1 VRVYFLRRVF
11 ELLPV
16 LFLASIVVFLLLH
29 LAPGDPSY
37 FVAGRDAT
45 PEVLEAVR
53 QKMGLDKALHV
64 QYLIWL
70 WDILRGDLG
79 QSALSAQP
87 VAKLIWARLPAT
99 LHLPVGGLLATILLS
114 LLAGLPGALRPNS
127 KVDHFWSAYSAAAF
141 GIPVFWL
148 GILFILLFSV
158 RLRWLPPS
166 GYVSFLEDPARSLR
180 FLLMPALTLGIANSG
195 VLSRFIKFSVLET
208 LRQDYIRTARS
219 KGLAERV
226 VIRRHALR
234 NALIPVVT
242 VAALMVGRLLGGAV
256 VIEVVFAWPGLGR
269 LLLQGI
275 NNRDYP
281 VVQATLLFV
290 VLIFV
295 TVNLIT
301 DLLYVYLDPRVQ
313 LERSSAA

>member
-1 VRVYFLRRVF
+1 MLRRVI

-45 PEVLEAVR
+45 PEVREAVR
-53 QKMGLDKALHV
+53 QRMGLDKPLPV

-70 WDILRGDLG
+70 GDILRGNLG
-79 QSALSAQP
+79 ASALSGQP
-87 VAKLIWARLPAT
+87 VSKLIWARLPAT
-99 LHLPVGGLLATILLS
+99 LHLTVAGFIVTILLA
-114 LLAGLPGALRPNS
+114 LLAGIPGALRPNS
-127 KVDHFWSAYSAAAF
+127 RVDHFCSAYSAAAF

-166 GYVSFLEDPARSLR
+166 GYVSILEDPVRSLR

-208 LRQDYIRTARS
+208 LQQDYIRTARS
-219 KGLAERV
+219 KGLAESV
-226 VIRRHALR
+226 VIRRHAHQECADSGGHGR
-234 NALIPVVT
+234 GSHGGSAT
-242 VAALMVGRLLGGAV
+242 RWRRRDRGRLRLAWAGPVAPGGHQQ
-256 VIEVVFAWPGLGR
+256 PR
-269 LLLQGI
+269 L
-275 NNRDYP
+275 
-281 VVQATLLFV
+281 
-290 VLIFV
+290 
-295 TVNLIT
+295 
-301 DLLYVYLDPRVQ
+301 PRCTGDTA
-313 LERSSAA
+313 LRRPHLCDR

>member
-1 VRVYFLRRVF
+1 MRVYLLRRGF

-16 LFLASIVVFLLLH
+16 LFLASIAVFLLLH

-45 PEVLEAVR
+45 PEELAAVR
-53 QKMGLDKALHV
+53 KKMGLDKPLHT

-70 WDILRGDLG
+70 GDILQGNLG
-79 QSALSAQP
+79 TSALSDHP
-87 VAKLIWARLPAT
+87 VSELILARLPAT
-99 LHLPVGGLLATILLS
+99 LHMTVAGFIVTILLS
-114 LLAGLPGALRPNS
+114 LLAGIPGALRPNS

-166 GYVSFLEDPARSLR
+166 GYVSFLDDPLRSLR

-195 VLSRFIKFSVLET
+195 VLSRFIKFSILET
-208 LRQDYIRTARS
+208 LQQDYIRTARS
-219 KGLAERV
+219 KGLAESV

-269 LLLQGI
+269 LLLEGI

-295 TVNLIT
+295 VVNLIT
-301 DLLYVYLDPRVQ
+301 DLLYVYLDPRVK
-313 LERSSAA
+313 LERR

>member
-1 VRVYFLRRVF
+1 MLRRVI

-16 LFLASIVVFLLLH
+16 LFLASIAVFLLLH

-45 PEVLEAVR
+45 PEELAAVR
-53 QKMGLDKALHV
+53 KKMGLDKPLHL

-70 WDILRGDLG
+70 AEILQGNLG
-79 QSALSAQP
+79 ESALSGYP
-87 VAKLIWARLPAT
+87 VAKLIQARLPAT
-99 LHLPVGGLLATILLS
+99 LHLTVAGFIVTILLS
-114 LLAGLPGALRPNS
+114 LLAGIPGALRPNS
-127 KVDHFWSAYSAAAF
+127 KTDHFWSTYSAVAF

-166 GYVSFLEDPARSLR
+166 GYVSILDDPARSLR
-180 FLLMPALTLGIANSG
+180 LLLMPALTLGIANSG

-208 LRQDYIRTARS
+208 LQQDYIRTARA
-219 KGLAERV
+219 KGLLERV

-269 LLLQGI
+269 LLLEGV

-295 TVNLIT
+295 LVNLIT
-301 DLLYVYLDPRVQ
+301 DFLYVYLDPRVQ
-313 LERSSAA
+313 LERN

>member
-1 VRVYFLRRVF
+1 
-11 ELLPV
+11 
-16 LFLASIVVFLLLH
+16 
-29 LAPGDPSY
+29 
-37 FVAGRDAT
+37 
-45 PEVLEAVR
+45 
-53 QKMGLDKALHV
+53 M
-64 QYLIWL
+64 
-70 WDILRGDLG
+70 
-79 QSALSAQP
+79 
-87 VAKLIWARLPAT
+87 
-99 LHLPVGGLLATILLS
+99 TILLS
-114 LLAGLPGALRPNS
+114 LLAGVPGALRPNS
-127 KVDHFWSAYSAAAF
+127 KVDHFWSAYSAVAF

-166 GYVSFLEDPARSLR
+166 GYVSILDDPVRSVQL
-180 FLLMPALTLGIANSG
+180 LLMPALTLGIANSG

-208 LRQDYIRTARS
+208 LQQDYIRTARS

-226 VIRRHALR
+226 VFWRHALR

-269 LLLQGI
+269 LLLEGI

-295 TVNLIT
+295 LVNLVT
-301 DLLYVYLDPRVQ
+301 DFLYVYLDPRVQ
-313 LERSSAA
+313 LERN

>member
-1 VRVYFLRRVF
+1 MWRRVI

-16 LFLASIVVFLLLH
+16 LFLASIAVFLLLH

-37 FVAGRDAT
+37 FLAGRDAT
-45 PEVLEAVR
+45 PEEIKAVR

-70 WDILRGDLG
+70 GDILQGNLG
-79 QSALSAQP
+79 ASALSDQP
-87 VAKLIWARLPAT
+87 VSRLIWARLPAT
-99 LHLPVGGLLATILLS
+99 LHLTVAGFIATILLS

-127 KVDHFWSAYSAAAF
+127 KADHICSAYSAAAF

-166 GYVSFLEDPARSLR
+166 GYVSFLEDPVRSLR

-195 VLSRFIKFSVLET
+195 VLSRFIKFSILET
-208 LRQDYIRTARS
+208 LQQDYIRTARS
-219 KGLAERV
+219 KGLPEPV
-226 VIRRHALR
+226 VVRRHAFR

-269 LLLQGI
+269 LLLEGI

-295 TVNLIT
+295 LVNLIT
-301 DLLYVYLDPRVQ
+301 DMLYVYLDPRVQ
-313 LERSSAA
+313 LDRSSAA

>member
-1 VRVYFLRRVF
+1 MTLYLLRRVI

-45 PEVLEAVR
+45 PEELAAVR
-53 QKMGLDKALHV
+53 KKLGLDKPLHV

-70 WDILRGDLG
+70 AEILQGNLG
-79 QSALSAQP
+79 ESALSGQP
-87 VAKLIWARLPAT
+87 VSKLIQARLPAT
-99 LHLPVGGLLATILLS
+99 LHLTVAGFLVTILLS
-114 LLAGLPGALRPNS
+114 LLAGVPGALRPNS
-127 KVDHFWSAYSAAAF
+127 KLDHFCSAYSAAAF

-166 GYVSFLEDPARSLR
+166 GYLSILEDPLRSMR

-208 LRQDYIRTARS
+208 LRQDYIRTARA

-269 LLLQGI
+269 LLLDGV

-290 VLIFV
+290 VLVFV
-295 TVNLIT
+295 LVNLVT
-301 DLLYVYLDPRVQ
+301 DFLYVYLDPRVQ
-313 LERSSAA
+313 LERK

>member
-1 VRVYFLRRVF
+1 MRVYLLRRVI

-45 PEVLEAVR
+45 PEVREAVR
-53 QKMGLDKALHV
+53 QRMGLDKPLPV

-70 WDILRGDLG
+70 GDILRGNLG
-79 QSALSAQP
+79 ASALSGHP
-87 VAKLIWARLPAT
+87 VSKLIWARLPAT
-99 LHLPVGGLLATILLS
+99 LHLTVAGFIVTILLA
-114 LLAGLPGALRPNS
+114 LLAGIPGALRPNS
-127 KVDHFWSAYSAAAF
+127 RVDHFCSAYSAAAF

-166 GYVSFLEDPARSLR
+166 GYVSILEDPVRSLR
-180 FLLMPALTLGIANSG
+180 LLLMPALTLGIANSG

-208 LRQDYIRTARS
+208 LQQDYIRTARS
-219 KGLAERV
+219 KGLAESV
-226 VIRRHALR
+226 VIRRHAIR

-269 LLLQGI
+269 LLLEGI

-295 TVNLIT
+295 IVNLVT

-313 LERSSAA
+313 LERR

>member
-1 VRVYFLRRVF
+1 MLRRVV

-16 LFLASIVVFLLLH
+16 LFLASILVFLLLH

-45 PEVLEAVR
+45 PEVREAVR
-53 QKMGLDKALHV
+53 KSMGLDKPLQV

-70 WDILRGDLG
+70 GNILQGNLG
-79 QSALSAQP
+79 ESALSDQP
-87 VAKLIWARLPAT
+87 VARLIWARLPAT
-99 LHLPVGGLLATILLS
+99 LHLTVAGFLVTILLS
-114 LLAGLPGALRPNS
+114 LLAGIPGALRPNS
-127 KVDHFWSAYSAAAF
+127 KIDHFWSAYSAAAF

-158 RLRWLPPS
+158 RLQWLPPS
-166 GYVSFLEDPARSLR
+166 GFVSFLEDPVRSARL
-180 FLLMPALTLGIANSG
+180 LLMPALTLGIANSG

-208 LRQDYIRTARS
+208 MQQDYIRTARS
-219 KGLAERV
+219 KGLQERV
-226 VIRRHALR
+226 VVHRHALR

-295 TVNLIT
+295 TVNLVT
-301 DLLYVYLDPRVQ
+301 DFLYVYLDPRVQ
-313 LERSSAA
+313 LERR